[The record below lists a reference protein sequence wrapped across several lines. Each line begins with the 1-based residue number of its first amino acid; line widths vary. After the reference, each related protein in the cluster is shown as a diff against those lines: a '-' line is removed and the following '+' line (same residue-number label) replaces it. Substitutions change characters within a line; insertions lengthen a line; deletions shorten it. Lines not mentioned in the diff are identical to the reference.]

1 VQFNNLNNH
10 NHLKYFQYSI
20 SAVIFSKRKISDR
33 PIFTLNGEILN
44 VVDDFAYLGIIF
56 MSNGS
61 FSKIG
66 VRLYGE

>member
-1 VQFNNLNNH
+1 M
-10 NHLKYFQYSI
+10 
-20 SAVIFSKRKISDR
+20 
-33 PIFTLNGEILN
+33 FTLNGEILN
-44 VVDDFAYLGIIF
+44 VVDDFAYLGKIF